1 MADRNLRSS
10 SNYIWNLGAV
20 LGKGATGSVYQG
32 MSKHTGEVVAV
43 KSFNQVSHMRPYE
56 VQRREYEVLSKVNH
70 ENIVKLLAIE
80 EESESQHKVL
90 IMELCTG
97 GSLFNILDDPAN
109 SFGLEESEF
118 LLVLKHLAAGM
129 KHLRD
134 MNIIHRDLKPG
145 NIMKFLS
152 EDGQSIYKL
161 TDFGAARELEEDQ
174 QFMSL
179 YGTEEY
185 LHPELYARAVLRK
198 PAAKSFSAKV
208 DLWSIGVTLFHI
220 ATGSLPFRP
229 YGGRKNKEM
238 MHRITTEKQHG
249 IISGIQHSDNGDIE
263 WRANLPETC
272 LLSPSLQDKI
282 TPLLAGLL
290 EYNPKNMWAF
300 EQFFQSVTHVLSH
313 KPVHVFCVNNICD
326 YTFYIQ
332 PNEKISH
339 LKARLSSKDTAY
351 IPASNQLMIWNKRE
365 LSDDEP
371 IIYATQD
378 QPIILINSKATSL
391 KTNNLLA
398 ANELKFPEILNL
410 VPTGNS
416 GEQDAQQS
424 KACASVAYCIQ
435 RKAVKCLL
443 YSNIINQVPQQ
454 VMSLIES
461 NVKLLDEKRESCSH
475 LIESLN
481 DQIEYISSTTISLSK
496 CNSKIEPRSSILK
509 ANIETNEIRANFHE
523 KLEKTWKELV
533 PKMIDISKR
542 VDSLVD
548 RWNSEPSI
556 YHAKIA
562 ASRARADYLCARI
575 KESWLFL
582 HKNKSSR
589 ILGGNES
596 QLHHLEKMRIDSN
609 CKKLI
614 RLLYD
619 DDKQALNELVERLDD
634 WYNDAHVALV
644 QSGCLFD
651 ELSRLM
657 KGREKII
664 EQLNDAIET
673 QHQQWQKLINQIGN
687 MTRLADQSSLNA
699 DLNSSSSPGANMAD
713 RSTNNIPS
721 DGNKMIVG
729 GGGGG
734 IGLGASAGLAAYANN
749 LKSNESQVSMDK
761 DAQCTHNQGQLGE
774 ELMNLKDVSV
784 RLYASLM
791 ENQNLFSELVSM
803 TLSAKN
809 ADAEQY

>member
-1 MADRNLRSS
+1 MALVDRNLRSS
-10 SNYIWNLGAV
+10 LNFIWNTSAV

-43 KSFNQVSHMRPYE
+43 KSFNHVSHMRPYE
-56 VQRREYEVLSKVNH
+56 VQRREYEVLSKVDH

-80 EESESQHKVL
+80 EESESQHKVI

-198 PAAKSFSAKV
+198 PSAKSFSAKV

-238 MHRITTEKQHG
+238 MHRITTEKQQG

-263 WRANLPETC
+263 WNANLPKTC
-272 LLSPSLQDKI
+272 LLSPSLQEKT

-290 EYNPKNMWAF
+290 EYNPKNMWTF
-300 EQFFQSVTHVLSH
+300 DQFFQSVTHILNH
-313 KPVHVFCVNNICD
+313 RAVHVFCVNNICD

-339 LKARLSSKDTAY
+339 LKAKLASKDAAQ
-351 IPASNQLMIWNKRE
+351 IPVTNQLMIWNKQE
-365 LSDDEP
+365 LLDNEP
-371 IIYATQD
+371 IIFAPQD
-378 QPIILINSKATSL
+378 NPIILMSNKATSI
-391 KTNNLLA
+391 KANNLISS
-398 ANELKFPEILNL
+398 NQFKFPEILST
-410 VPTGNS
+410 VST
-416 GEQDAQQS
+416 GEQDAQNS
-424 KACASVAYCIQ
+424 KACASIAYCIQ
-435 RKAVKCLL
+435 RNAVKCLL
-443 YSNIINQVPQQ
+443 YCNLINQVPQQ
-454 VMSLIES
+454 VMSLIDS
-461 NVKLLDEKRESCSH
+461 NVKLLNEKRESCSH
-475 LIESLN
+475 LIESLK
-481 DQIEYISSTTISLSK
+481 DQIEYTSGTTSNLSK
-496 CNSKIEPRSSILK
+496 CVNKLDANSSLK
-509 ANIETNEIRANFHE
+509 ATTQINELRSAFFENI
-523 KLEKTWKELV
+523 EKTWIELL
-533 PKMIDISKR
+533 PKMLDISKR
-542 VDSLVD
+542 VEGLTD
-548 RWNSEPSI
+548 RWNSEPGI
-556 YHAKIA
+556 YHARISA
-562 ASRARADYLCARI
+562 GRARADYICARI

-589 ILGGNES
+589 SLGGTES
-596 QLHHLEKMRIDSN
+596 QLHHLEKMRIDTN
-609 CKKLI
+609 CKKLL
-614 RLLYD
+614 RLLYED
-619 DDKQALNELVERLDD
+619 NHQAINELVEKLDD

-657 KGREKII
+657 QGRDRIL
-664 EQLNDAIET
+664 EQLNEAIES
-673 QHQQWQKLINQIGN
+673 QHQQWQQLINRIN
-687 MTRLADQSSLNA
+687 
-699 DLNSSSSPGANMAD
+699 NSSKTESTGFAKMNSSAVKPG
-713 RSTNNIPS
+713 NI
-721 DGNKMIVG
+721 N
-729 GGGGG
+729 
-734 IGLGASAGLAAYANN
+734 SAEND
-749 LKSNESQVSMDK
+749 KSNSDQNNTLNTPKPLFDQQLGLK
-761 DAQCTHNQGQLGE
+761 CAHNQEDLEE
-774 ELMNLKDVSV
+774 ELRSLRDYQKQ
-784 RLYASLM
+784 LCASIM
-791 ENQNLFSELVSM
+791 VNQELFSELVSI
-803 TLSAKN
+803 TKSGQNIAYTG
-809 ADAEQY
+809 QP

>member
-1 MADRNLRSS
+1 MALVDRNLRSS
-10 SNYIWNLGAV
+10 ANYIWNTGAV

-32 MSKHTGEVVAV
+32 MNKHTGEVVAV
-43 KSFNQVSHMRPYE
+43 KSFNHLSHMRPYE

-229 YGGRKNKEM
+229 FGGRKNKEM
-238 MHRITTEKQHG
+238 MHRITTEKQQG

-263 WRANLPETC
+263 WNANLPKTC

-290 EYNPKNMWAF
+290 EYNPKNMWTF
-300 EQFFQSVTHVLSH
+300 DQYFQAVTHVLSH
-313 KPVHVFCVNNICD
+313 KAVHVFCVNNVSD

-332 PNEKISH
+332 SSEKITH
-339 LKARLSSKDTAY
+339 LKGRLAGKETAQ
-351 IPASNQLMIWNKRE
+351 IPVANQLMIYNKRE
-365 LSDDEP
+365 LMDDEP
-371 IIYATQD
+371 IIHTTMD
-378 QPIILINSKATSL
+378 NPIILLNSKATSIKASNHL
-391 KTNNLLA
+391 SSNQF
-398 ANELKFPEILNL
+398 KFPEILN
-410 VPTGNS
+410 PAGTSTG
-416 GEQDAQQS
+416 EHDAQQS
-424 KACASVAYCIQ
+424 KACASIAYCIQ
-435 RKAVKCLL
+435 RNAVKCLL
-443 YSNIINQVPQQ
+443 YCNLINQVPQQ

-461 NVKLLDEKRESCSH
+461 NVKLLNEKRESCSH
-475 LIESLN
+475 LIESLR
-481 DQIEYISSTTISLSK
+481 DQIEYTSGTTFNLSK
-496 CNSKIEPRSSILK
+496 CVNKIDPSAIMKANTEIHELRSS
-509 ANIETNEIRANFHE
+509 FVE
-523 KLEKTWKELV
+523 KLEKTWKELL

-542 VDSLVD
+542 VDGLAD
-548 RWNSEPSI
+548 RWNSGPGY
-556 YHAKIA
+556 YHARISA
-562 ASRARADYLCARI
+562 ARARSDYFCSRI
-575 KESWLFL
+575 KDSWLFL

-589 ILGGNES
+589 SLGGNES
-596 QLHHLEKMRIDSN
+596 QLHHLEKMRVDTN
-609 CKKLI
+609 CKKLL
-614 RLLYD
+614 RLLYED
-619 DDKQALNELVERLDD
+619 NHQAMTELIEKLDD

-657 KGREKII
+657 KGRDRVI
-664 EQLNDAIET
+664 EQLNSAIES
-673 QHQQWQKLINQIGN
+673 QHQQWQTLVNQLMYAAKLDG
-687 MTRLADQSSLNA
+687 T
-699 DLNSSSSPGANMAD
+699 SSSGS
-713 RSTNNIPS
+713 
-721 DGNKMIVG
+721 
-729 GGGGG
+729 
-734 IGLGASAGLAAYANN
+734 N
-749 LKSNESQVSMDK
+749 LKGVVEKTNLSESKSEFDNTFNNKRSSSQLSLD
-761 DAQCTHNQGQLGE
+761 QISECNHNQEHLAE
-774 ELMNLKDVSV
+774 EIQNLKETQ
-784 RLYASLM
+784 RLLCASLS
-791 ENQNLFSELVSM
+791 ENQNLFSELVSI
-803 TLSAKN
+803 TISAKN
-809 ADAEQY
+809 TTDSGQF

>member
-1 MADRNLRSS
+1 MDRNLRSS
-10 SNYIWNLGAV
+10 INYIWNTGAV

-43 KSFNQVSHMRPYE
+43 KCFNHLSHMRPYE

-90 IMELCTG
+90 VMELCTG

-118 LLVLKHLAAGM
+118 LLVLKHIAAGM

-152 EDGQSIYKL
+152 EDGQSVYKL

-220 ATGSLPFRP
+220 ATGFLPFRP
-229 YGGRKNKEM
+229 FGGRKNKEM
-238 MHRITTEKQHG
+238 MHRITTEKKQG
-249 IISGIQHSDNGDIE
+249 IISGIQHSDNGDVE
-263 WRANLPETC
+263 WDANLPKTC

-290 EYNPKNMWAF
+290 EHNPKNMWTF

-313 KPVHVFCVNNICD
+313 KAVHVFYVNNICD

-332 PNEKISH
+332 PNEKICH
-339 LKARLSSKDTAY
+339 LKARLTEKEYAQL
-351 IPASNQLMIWNKRE
+351 PVANQLMIWNKKE
-365 LSDDEP
+365 LLDDEP
-371 IIYATQD
+371 VIFTPQD
-378 QPIILINSKATSL
+378 NPIILLNSKATSIHHTVSL
-391 KTNNLLA
+391 ISSNQF
-398 ANELKFPEILNL
+398 KFPEILNMAIS
-410 VPTGNS
+410 NS

-424 KACASVAYCIQ
+424 KACASIAYCIQ
-435 RKAVKCLL
+435 RNASKCLL
-443 YSNIINQVPQQ
+443 YCNIINQIPQQ

-461 NVKLLDEKRESCSH
+461 NVDLLNEKRESCSH
-475 LIESLN
+475 IIESLK
-481 DQIEYISSTTISLSK
+481 DQIEYTSGTTFNLSK
-496 CNSKIEPRSSILK
+496 CISRIDPNANAKAINS
-509 ANIETNEIRANFHE
+509 EINVIRTAFFEN
-523 KLEKTWKELV
+523 LEKTWNELA

-542 VDSLVD
+542 VDTLAG
-548 RWNSEPSI
+548 RWNPELDNCHFRIS
-556 YHAKIA
+556 A
-562 ASRARADYLCARI
+562 ARARSDYLCARI

-589 ILGGNES
+589 TLGGNES
-596 QLHHLEKMRIDSN
+596 QLHHLEKMRIDNN
-609 CKKLI
+609 CKKLLG
-614 RLLYD
+614 LLYED
-619 DDKQALNELVERLDD
+619 DHRAINELVEKLDD
-634 WYNDAHVALV
+634 WYSDAHVALV

-657 KGREKII
+657 KSRDRLI
-664 EQLNDAIET
+664 EQLNNAIEN
-673 QHQQWQKLINQIGN
+673 QHQQWQQLLNQLLHINRPGN
-687 MTRLADQSSLNA
+687 AINLADLDELTLRGFMEKANFSDTTNVTSSNA
-699 DLNSSSSPGANMAD
+699 RKNLVGSQQFNQFQDNECNHDQAN
-713 RSTNNIPS
+713 
-721 DGNKMIVG
+721 
-729 GGGGG
+729 
-734 IGLGASAGLAAYANN
+734 LAEEIQH
-749 LKSNESQVSMDK
+749 LKETQRLLCESLS
-761 DAQCTHNQGQLGE
+761 
-774 ELMNLKDVSV
+774 
-784 RLYASLM
+784 
-791 ENQNLFSELVSM
+791 ENQNLFSELVSI
-803 TLSAKN
+803 TISAKN
-809 ADAEQY
+809 VVDSD

>member
-1 MADRNLRSS
+1 MALVDRNLRSS
-10 SNYIWNLGAV
+10 TNYIWNTSAV

-43 KSFNQVSHMRPYE
+43 KSFNHISHQRPYE

-145 NIMKFLS
+145 NIMKFLA

-238 MHRITTEKQHG
+238 MHRITTEKQQG

-263 WRANLPETC
+263 WNANLPKTC
-272 LLSPSLQDKI
+272 LLCPSLQDKI

-290 EYNPKNMWAF
+290 EYNPKNMWTF
-300 EQFFQSVTHVLSH
+300 DQFFQAVTHVLSH

-339 LKARLSSKDTAY
+339 LKARLSSKESAQ
-351 IPASNQLMIWNKRE
+351 IPVYDQLMIWNKQE
-365 LSDDEP
+365 LIDDEP
-371 IIYATQD
+371 IIFAPAD
-378 QPIILINSKATSL
+378 NPIILINGKATSI
-391 KTNNLLA
+391 KAINLISS
-398 ANELKFPEILNL
+398 NQFKFPEILNT
-410 VPTGNS
+410 VVTNT

-424 KACASVAYCIQ
+424 KACASIAYCIQ
-435 RKAVKCLL
+435 RNAVKCLQYCSL
-443 YSNIINQVPQQ
+443 INQVPQQ

-461 NVKLLDEKRESCSH
+461 NVKVLNEKRESCSH
-475 LIESLN
+475 LIGSLK
-481 DQIEYISSTTISLSK
+481 DQIEYTSGTTFNLTK
-496 CNSKIEPRSSILK
+496 CVNKIESTSTSKTSAEI
-509 ANIETNEIRANFHE
+509 NEIRAAFYD
-523 KLEKTWKELV
+523 KLEKTWKELL

-542 VDSLVD
+542 VEGLTDK
-548 RWNSEPSI
+548 WNSELGV
-556 YHAKIA
+556 YHTRISA
-562 ASRARADYLCARI
+562 ARARSTYLCARI
-575 KESWLFL
+575 KDSWLFL

-589 ILGGNES
+589 SLGGNES
-596 QLHHLEKMRIDSN
+596 QLHHLEKMRIDTN
-609 CKKLI
+609 CKKLL
-614 RLLYD
+614 RLLYED
-619 DDKQALNELVERLDD
+619 NHQAINELVEKLDD

-657 KGREKII
+657 NGRDRVL
-664 EQLNDAIET
+664 EQLNASIES
-673 QHQQWQKLINQIGN
+673 QHQQWQKLLN
-687 MTRLADQSSLNA
+687 RLASLPKLDTNSAIHISENSRSLSEKAAINAQENHGSS
-699 DLNSSSSPGANMAD
+699 
-713 RSTNNIPS
+713 
-721 DGNKMIVG
+721 
-729 GGGGG
+729 
-734 IGLGASAGLAAYANN
+734 
-749 LKSNESQVSMDK
+749 SQVSLDKQSNMDCSNHK
-761 DAQCTHNQGQLGE
+761 PEQLAEELQLLGE
-774 ELMNLKDVSV
+774 THKLLC
-784 RLYASLM
+784 ASLS
-791 ENQNLFSELVSM
+791 ENQNLFSEFFSI
-803 TLSAKN
+803 TFSSKN
-809 ADAEQY
+809 PSDSS

>member
-1 MADRNLRSS
+1 MAFVDRNLRTSA
-10 SNYIWNLGAV
+10 NYIWNTSAV

-43 KSFNQVSHMRPYE
+43 KSFNTVSHMRPYE

-80 EESESQHKVL
+80 VEEGESQHKVL

-185 LHPELYARAVLRK
+185 LHPELYARAVLKK

-229 YGGRKNKEM
+229 FGGRKNKET

-263 WRANLPETC
+263 WNSNLPKTC

-290 EYNPKNMWAF
+290 EYNPKNMWTF
-300 EQFFQSVTHVLSH
+300 DQFFQSVSHVLSH

-332 PNEKISH
+332 PNEKISN
-339 LKARLSSKDTAY
+339 LKTRLSSKDTAH
-351 IPASNQLMIWNKRE
+351 IPLPNQLMIWSKRE
-365 LSDDEP
+365 LLDDEP
-371 IIYATQD
+371 IIFAPQD
-378 QPIILINSKATSL
+378 NPIILLNSKATSIR
-391 KTNNLLA
+391 
-398 ANELKFPEILNL
+398 ANSPASSNQFKFPDILSS
-410 VPTGNS
+410 VITVS

-424 KACASVAYCIQ
+424 KACASIAYCIQ
-435 RKAVKCLL
+435 RNTVKCLSYCNL
-443 YSNIINQVPQQ
+443 INQVPQQ

-461 NVKLLDEKRESCSH
+461 NVKLLNEKRESCSH
-475 LIESLN
+475 LIESLK
-481 DQIEYISSTTISLSK
+481 DQIEYTSGTSLNLSK
-496 CNSKIEPRSSILK
+496 CTKKVDPSLPYSATTEVEELRS
-509 ANIETNEIRANFHE
+509 AYFEM
-523 KLEKTWKELV
+523 LEKTWKELL

-542 VDSLVD
+542 VDSLTN
-548 RWNSEPSI
+548 RWNSEPGP
-556 YHAKIA
+556 YHARI
-562 ASRARADYLCARI
+562 SSARAKADYMCARI

-589 ILGGNES
+589 NITSYER
-596 QLHHLEKMRIDSN
+596 QLHHLEKMRIDTN
-609 CKKLI
+609 CKKLL
-614 RLLYD
+614 RLLHED
-619 DDKQALNELVERLDD
+619 NHQAINELVEKLDD

-657 KGREKII
+657 QSRDSLL
-664 EQLNDAIET
+664 EQLNELIES
-673 QHQQWQKLINQIGN
+673 QHHQWQKL
-687 MTRLADQSSLNA
+687 MDQLMCLTKV
-699 DLNSSSSPGANMAD
+699 DHP
-713 RSTNNIPS
+713 TNVDNTS
-721 DGNKMIVG
+721 
-729 GGGGG
+729 
-734 IGLGASAGLAAYANN
+734 
-749 LKSNESQVSMDK
+749 LKSAMDIAAAFNNHK
-761 DAQCTHNQGQLGE
+761 SSFQLPERGLDCGHNQNDLLECIQDLR
-774 ELMNLKDVSV
+774 DSQ
-784 RLYASLM
+784 RSLYATVS
-791 ENQNLFSELVSM
+791 EHSNLFSEFVSV
-803 TLSAKN
+803 TLSARN
-809 ADAEQY
+809 ASESEQYQ

>member
-1 MADRNLRSS
+1 MALVDRNLKSS
-10 SNYIWNLGAV
+10 NNYIWNTSAV

-43 KSFNQVSHMRPYE
+43 KSFNHVSYARPYD
-56 VQRREYEVLSKVNH
+56 VQRREFEVLSKVNH

-80 EESESQHKVL
+80 EESETQHKVL

-109 SFGLEESEF
+109 SFGLEETEF

-152 EDGQSIYKL
+152 EDGHSVYKL

-238 MHRITTEKQHG
+238 MHRITTEKQQG

-263 WRANLPETC
+263 WNANLPKTC
-272 LLSPSLQDKI
+272 LLSLSLQDKV

-290 EYNPKNMWAF
+290 EYNPKNMWTF
-300 EQFFQSVTHVLSH
+300 DQFFQAVTHVLSH
-313 KPVHVFCVNNICD
+313 KAVHVFCVNNICD

-339 LKARLSSKDTAY
+339 LKARLSSKETAQ
-351 IPASNQLMIWNKRE
+351 IPVYDQLMIWNKQE
-365 LSDDEP
+365 LIDDEP
-371 IIYATQD
+371 IIFAPQD
-378 QPIILINSKATSL
+378 NPIILINGKATSI
-391 KTNNLLA
+391 KANNLIS
-398 ANELKFPEILNL
+398 ANQFKFPEILNP
-410 VPTGNS
+410 VGTNT

-424 KACASVAYCIQ
+424 KACASIAYCIQ
-435 RKAVKCLL
+435 RNAVKCLHYCNL
-443 YSNIINQVPQQ
+443 INQVPQQ

-461 NVKLLDEKRESCSH
+461 NVKVLNEKRESCSH
-475 LIESLN
+475 LIESLK
-481 DQIEYISSTTISLSK
+481 DQIEYTSGTTFNLTK
-496 CNSKIEPRSSILK
+496 CVSKIESNPSIK
-509 ANIETNEIRANFHE
+509 STNSEINEIRVAFFE
-523 KLEKTWKELV
+523 KLEKTWHELL

-542 VDSLVD
+542 VEGLTD
-548 RWNSEPSI
+548 RWNGEPGI
-556 YHAKIA
+556 YHARISA
-562 ASRARADYLCARI
+562 VRARSSYFCARI
-575 KESWLFL
+575 KDSWLFL

-589 ILGGNES
+589 LLGGNES
-596 QLHHLEKMRIDSN
+596 QLHNLEKMRIDTN
-609 CKKLI
+609 CKKLL
-614 RLLYD
+614 RLLYED
-619 DDKQALNELVERLDD
+619 NHQAINEMVEKLDD

-657 KGREKII
+657 NGRDRVL
-664 EQLNDAIET
+664 EQLNAAIEI
-673 QHQQWQKLINQIGN
+673 QHQQWQKLIN
-687 MTRLADQSSLNA
+687 RLGSLPKLDNANAQVVDSIKGSADKTSTIDGVNSKAASNHLSL
-699 DLNSSSSPGANMAD
+699 DKLANVD
-713 RSTNNIPS
+713 CSHHKPE
-721 DGNKMIVG
+721 
-729 GGGGG
+729 
-734 IGLGASAGLAAYANN
+734 N
-749 LKSNESQVSMDK
+749 LV
-761 DAQCTHNQGQLGE
+761 E
-774 ELMNLKDVSV
+774 ELQCLMTTQ
-784 RLYASLM
+784 RLLCASLS
-791 ENQNLFSELVSM
+791 ENQDLFSQLVSISF
-803 TLSAKN
+803 SAKN
-809 ADAEQY
+809 PTDSGQF

>member
-1 MADRNLRSS
+1 MSLDRNLRNSD
-10 SNYIWNLGAV
+10 NYIWNTSAV

-32 MSKHTGEVVAV
+32 MNKRTGEVVAV
-43 KSFNQVSHMRPYE
+43 KSFNQLASMRPYD

-80 EESESQHKVL
+80 DENESKHKVL

-229 YGGRKNKEM
+229 FGGRKNKEM
-238 MHRITTEKQHG
+238 MHRITTEKQKG
-249 IISGIQHSDNGDIE
+249 IISGIQHFENSDVE
-263 WRANLPETC
+263 WNAHLPKTC

-290 EYNPKNMWAF
+290 EHNPKNMWAF
-300 EQFFQSVTHVLSH
+300 EQFFQSVTHILSH
-313 KPVHVFCVNNICD
+313 KAVHVFCVNNICD

-332 PNEKISH
+332 PNENISH
-339 LKARLSSKDTAY
+339 LRTRLASMDTAQ
-351 IPASNQLMIWNKRE
+351 IPVANQLLIWNKQE
-365 LSDDEP
+365 LMDDEP
-371 IIYATQD
+371 IIFAPAD
-378 QPIILINSKATSL
+378 NPIILLNSKATSI
-391 KTNNLLA
+391 KAINLISS
-398 ANELKFPEILNL
+398 NQFKFPEILST
-410 VPTGNS
+410 VTPNS

-424 KACASVAYCIQ
+424 KACASISYCIQ
-435 RKAVKCLL
+435 RNAIKCLL
-443 YSNIINQVPQQ
+443 YCNLINQVPQQ
-454 VMSLIES
+454 VMSLIQS
-461 NVKLLDEKRESCSH
+461 NVKLLNEKRESCSH
-475 LIESLN
+475 LIESLK
-481 DQIEYISSTTISLSK
+481 DQIEYTSGTTFNLSK
-496 CNSKIEPRSSILK
+496 CVNKLDQNTSVK
-509 ANIETNEIRANFHE
+509 ANTEINDIRAAFFEN
-523 KLEKTWKELV
+523 LEKTWKELL

-542 VDSLVD
+542 VEGLTD
-548 RWNSEPSI
+548 RWNMEPSSH
-556 YHAKIA
+556 HAKISA
-562 ASRARADYLCARI
+562 ARARSDYLCTKI

-589 ILGGNES
+589 LLTGNES
-596 QLHHLEKMRIDSN
+596 QLHHLEKMRIDTN
-609 CKKLI
+609 CKKLL
-614 RLLYD
+614 RLLYED
-619 DDKQALNELVERLDD
+619 NHQAINELVEKLDD

-657 KGREKII
+657 KGRDRIL
-664 EQLNDAIET
+664 EQLNDAIES
-673 QHQQWQKLINQIGN
+673 QHQQWQKLINQLIYLTKIDN
-687 MTRLADQSSLNA
+687 VS
-699 DLNSSSSPGANMAD
+699 NSAF
-713 RSTNNIPS
+713 NI
-721 DGNKMIVG
+721 DGLTIKG
-729 GGGGG
+729 G
-734 IGLGASAGLAAYANN
+734 S
-749 LKSNESQVSMDK
+749 E
-761 DAQCTHNQGQLGE
+761 CTHNQENLAE
-774 ELMNLKDVSV
+774 EMQNLRETQ
-784 RLYASLM
+784 RLLCASLS
-791 ENQNLFSELVSM
+791 ENQNLFSELVSI
-803 TLSAKN
+803 TLKSPSERFISSSPKDNKHYKEEEQDHKN
-809 ADAEQY
+809 F

>member
-1 MADRNLRSS
+1 MALVDRNLRSS
-10 SNYIWNLGAV
+10 VNYIWNTNAV

-43 KSFNQVSHMRPYE
+43 KAFNHISQMRPYE

-109 SFGLEESEF
+109 SFGLEENEF
-118 LLVLKHLAAGM
+118 LLVLKHLTAGM

-145 NIMKFLS
+145 NIMKFLA

-229 YGGRKNKEM
+229 FGGRKNREM
-238 MHRITTEKQHG
+238 MHRITTEKQKG
-249 IISGIQHSDNGDIE
+249 IISGIQLTDNGDVE
-263 WRANLPETC
+263 WSANLPKTC
-272 LLSPSLQDKI
+272 LLSPFLQDKI

-290 EYNPKNMWAF
+290 EYNPKNMWTF
-300 EQFFQSVTHVLSH
+300 DQFFQAVTNVLSH
-313 KPVHVFCVNNICD
+313 KPVYVFCVNNICD
-326 YTFYIQ
+326 HTFYIQ

-339 LKARLSSKDTAY
+339 LKARLANKDVAC
-351 IPASNQLMIWNKRE
+351 IPVVSQLMIYNKRE
-365 LSDDEP
+365 LSDDELVIFVP
-371 IIYATQD
+371 PD
-378 QPIILINSKATSL
+378 QPITLINSKATSI
-391 KTNNLLA
+391 KANNLIT
-398 ANELKFPEILNL
+398 ANQFKFPDILSSVSTSNI
-410 VPTGNS
+410 

-424 KACASVAYCIQ
+424 KACASIAYCIQ
-435 RKAVKCLL
+435 RTVAKIQQYCKF
-443 YSNIINQVPQQ
+443 INQVPPQ

-461 NVKLLDEKRESCSH
+461 NVRLLNEKRESCSH
-475 LIESLN
+475 LIDSLR
-481 DQIEYISSTTISLSK
+481 DQIEYISGTTLNLSK
-496 CNSKIEPRSSILK
+496 CNDEIDPRAITK
-509 ANIETNEIRANFHE
+509 AGTDVNEIRVNFSE
-523 KLEKTWKELV
+523 KLEKTWKELL
-533 PKMIDISKR
+533 PKLIDICKR
-542 VDSLVD
+542 VESLSE
-548 RWNSEPSI
+548 RWQAEPGI
-556 YHAKIA
+556 YHARLDA
-562 ASRARADYLCARI
+562 AKAKADYLCARI

-589 ILGGNES
+589 SLGNYEN
-596 QLHHLEKMRIDSN
+596 QLHQLEKLRVDTN
-609 CKKLI
+609 CKKLL
-614 RLLYD
+614 RLLYED
-619 DDKQALNELVERLDD
+619 VHQALNELVERLDD

-657 KGREKII
+657 KGRDRILD
-664 EQLNDAIET
+664 QLNDAIEG
-673 QHQQWQKLINQIGN
+673 QHLQWQKLINQLAY
-687 MTRLADQSSLNA
+687 MTRLD
-699 DLNSSSSPGANMAD
+699 NSSAGMDTGLVRDVAD
-713 RSTNNIPS
+713 KPS
-721 DGNKMIVG
+721 DTVVEISNRL
-729 GGGGG
+729 
-734 IGLGASAGLAAYANN
+734 GLNLLDN
-749 LKSNESQVSMDK
+749 LKSNSVSLDR
-761 DAQCTHNQGQLGE
+761 DRNFECTHNQENLVE
-774 ELMNLKDVSV
+774 ELQNLKEAQ
-784 RLYASLM
+784 RHLCASLS
-791 ENQNLFSELVSM
+791 ENQNLFSELVSI
-803 TLSAKN
+803 TISAKN
-809 ADAEQY
+809 SDSGQY

>member
-1 MADRNLRSS
+1 MKMALADRNLRSS
-10 SNYIWNLGAV
+10 TNYIWNTSAV

-43 KSFNQVSHMRPYE
+43 KSFNHLSHMRPYE

-109 SFGLEESEF
+109 SFGLDETEF

-152 EDGQSIYKL
+152 EDGHSIYKL

-198 PAAKSFSAKV
+198 QPAAKSFSAKV

-238 MHRITTEKQHG
+238 MHRITTEKQQG

-263 WRANLPETC
+263 WNANLPKTC

-290 EYNPKNMWAF
+290 EYNPKNMWTF
-300 EQFFQSVTHVLSH
+300 DQFFQSVTHVLSH
-313 KPVHVFCVNNICD
+313 KAVHVFCVNNICD

-332 PNEKISH
+332 PNEKISQ
-339 LKARLSSKDTAY
+339 LKARLSSKDTAQ
-351 IPASNQLMIWNKRE
+351 ISATNQLMIWNKRE
-365 LSDDEP
+365 LLDDEP
-371 IIYATQD
+371 VIFSPQD
-378 QPIILINSKATSL
+378 NPIILLNSKATSI
-391 KTNNLLA
+391 KAENLISS
-398 ANELKFPEILNL
+398 NQFRFPEILNP
-410 VPTGNS
+410 VTTNT

-424 KACASVAYCIQ
+424 KACASIAYCIQ
-435 RKAVKCLL
+435 RNAVKCLSYCNL
-443 YSNIINQVPQQ
+443 INQVPQQ

-461 NVKLLDEKRESCSH
+461 NVKLLNEKRESCSH
-475 LIESLN
+475 LIESLK
-481 DQIEYISSTTISLSK
+481 DQILYTSGTTSNLSK
-496 CNSKIEPRSSILK
+496 CVSKMDSNSSMK
-509 ANIETNEIRANFHE
+509 ADAEISDIRTAFE
-523 KLEKTWKELV
+523 KLDKTWKELL
-533 PKMIDISKR
+533 PKMIDISRR
-542 VDSLVD
+542 VDGLND
-548 RWNSEPSI
+548 RWSSEPGPYDSRI
-556 YHAKIA
+556 SA
-562 ASRARADYLCARI
+562 ARARSDYLCARI
-575 KESWLFL
+575 KDSWLFL

-589 ILGGNES
+589 SLGGNES
-596 QLHHLEKMRIDSN
+596 QLHHLEKMRIDNN
-609 CKKLI
+609 CKKLL
-614 RLLYD
+614 RLLYED
-619 DDKQALNELVERLDD
+619 NHQAINELVEKLED

-657 KGREKII
+657 KGRDRVLD
-664 EQLNDAIET
+664 QLNEAIES
-673 QHQQWQKLINQIGN
+673 QHQQWQRLVQLVYLTKHTDNASPNQTGSEASTLKGVMDKMNIIDNKLA
-687 MTRLADQSSLNA
+687 L
-699 DLNSSSSPGANMAD
+699 
-713 RSTNNIPS
+713 
-721 DGNKMIVG
+721 
-729 GGGGG
+729 
-734 IGLGASAGLAAYANN
+734 ASACNNVRSNLSQISLDENSDCAHNPEHLAEA
-749 LKSNESQVSMDK
+749 LQDLQETQR
-761 DAQCTHNQGQLGE
+761 
-774 ELMNLKDVSV
+774 ELC
-784 RLYASLM
+784 ASLA
-791 ENQNLFSELVSM
+791 ENQDLFSELVSIFR
-803 TLSAKN
+803 
-809 ADAEQY
+809 

>member
-1 MADRNLRSS
+1 MALVDRNLRSS
-10 SNYIWNLGAV
+10 VNYIWNTSAV

-32 MSKHTGEVVAV
+32 MSKHTGEIVAV
-43 KSFNQVSHMRPYE
+43 KSFNHLSQMRPYE

-80 EESESQHKVL
+80 EESESQNKVL

-109 SFGLEESEF
+109 SFGLDENEF
-118 LLVLKHLAAGM
+118 LLVLKHLTAGM

-152 EDGQSIYKL
+152 EDGNSIYKL

-238 MHRITTEKQHG
+238 MHKITTEKQKG

-263 WRANLPETC
+263 WNANLPKTC
-272 LLSPSLQDKI
+272 LLSPSLQEKV

-290 EYNPKNMWAF
+290 EYNPKNMWTF
-300 EQFFQSVTHVLSH
+300 DQFFKSVTHILSH
-313 KPVHVFCVNNICD
+313 KPVYVFCVNSICD

-339 LKARLSSKDTAY
+339 LKARLASKETAG
-351 IPASNQLMIWNKRE
+351 IPIPNQLMIHNKRE

-371 IIYATQD
+371 IKFVSPD
-378 QPIILINSKATSL
+378 QPIILINSKATSI
-391 KTNNLLA
+391 KVNNLITS
-398 ANELKFPEILNL
+398 NQFKFPDILSQTSTSNI
-410 VPTGNS
+410 
-416 GEQDAQQS
+416 GEHDAQQS
-424 KACASVAYCIQ
+424 KACASIAYCIQ
-435 RKAVKCLL
+435 RTAVKSQNYC
-443 YSNIINQVPQQ
+443 NFINQVPQQ
-454 VMSLIES
+454 VMSLIEG
-461 NVKLLDEKRESCSH
+461 NVKLLNEKRESCSH
-475 LIESLN
+475 LIESLR
-481 DQIEYISSTTISLSK
+481 DQIEYISVTTINLSK
-496 CNSKIEPRSSILK
+496 CSDKIDLRTTMKVNAEIG
-509 ANIETNEIRANFHE
+509 EIRLNFSD
-523 KLEKTWKELV
+523 KLEKTWKELL
-533 PKMIDISKR
+533 PKIIDISER
-542 VDSLVD
+542 VKNLAD
-548 RWNSEPSI
+548 RWQSEPGVFQ
-556 YHAKIA
+556 ARV
-562 ASRARADYLCARI
+562 SRARARSDYLCARI
-575 KESWLFL
+575 KESWVFL

-589 ILGGNES
+589 SLGGYES
-596 QLHHLEKMRIDSN
+596 QLHHLEKMRIDAN

-614 RLLYD
+614 RLLYED
-619 DDKQALNELVERLDD
+619 IHQALNELVERLDD

-657 KGREKII
+657 KSRDRIL
-664 EQLNDAIET
+664 EQLNDSIES
-673 QHQQWQKLINQIGN
+673 QHLQWQKLINQ
-687 MTRLADQSSLNA
+687 LAHMSKLNQSQQLA
-699 DLNSSSSPGANMAD
+699 
-713 RSTNNIPS
+713 TNNIDEVNTS
-721 DGNKMIVG
+721 SNLLDKRVSNMTDKGNR
-729 GGGGG
+729 
-734 IGLGASAGLAAYANN
+734 LGSNAIENLTSNSHLSLEKISFECAHNQDNLIEEIQN
-749 LKSNESQVSMDK
+749 LKE
-761 DAQCTHNQGQLGE
+761 AQR
-774 ELMNLKDVSV
+774 
-784 RLYASLM
+784 RLCASLS
-791 ENQNLFSELVSM
+791 ENQNLFSELVSI
-803 TLSAKN
+803 TISAKN
-809 ADAEQY
+809 SDPVQ

>member
-1 MADRNLRSS
+1 MQSDKMALVDRNLRSS
-10 SNYIWNLGAV
+10 ANYIWNTSAV

-43 KSFNQVSHMRPYE
+43 KSFNHLSHMRPYE

-80 EESESQHKVL
+80 EETESQHKVL

-238 MHRITTEKQHG
+238 MHRITTEKQQG

-263 WRANLPETC
+263 WNANLPKTC

-290 EYNPKNMWAF
+290 EYNPKNMWTF
-300 EQFFQSVTHVLSH
+300 DQFFQAVTHVLSH
-313 KPVHVFCVNNICD
+313 KPVHIFCVNNICD

-339 LKARLSSKDTAY
+339 LKARLASKEASH
-351 IPASNQLMIWNKRE
+351 IPVPNQLMIWNKRE
-365 LSDDEP
+365 LSDEEP
-371 IIYATQD
+371 IIFSPQD

-391 KTNNLLA
+391 KANNLIS
-398 ANELKFPEILNL
+398 NQFKFPEILNP
-410 VPTGNS
+410 VSNTNT

-424 KACASVAYCIQ
+424 KACASIAYCIQ
-435 RKAVKCLL
+435 RTAVKCLL
-443 YSNIINQVPQQ
+443 YCNIINQVPQQ

-461 NVKLLDEKRESCSH
+461 NVKLLNEKRESCSH
-475 LIESLN
+475 LIESLR
-481 DQIEYISSTTISLSK
+481 DQIEYISGTTINLSK
-496 CNSKIEPRSSILK
+496 CNEKIDIRSTMK
-509 ANIETNEIRANFHE
+509 ANSDINEIRASFFE
-523 KLEKTWKELV
+523 KLEKTWKELL

-542 VDSLVD
+542 VDGLAD
-548 RWNSEPSI
+548 RWNSEPGV
-556 YHAKIA
+556 YHARISA
-562 ASRARADYLCARI
+562 ARARADYLCARI

-589 ILGGNES
+589 SLGGNES
-596 QLHHLEKMRIDSN
+596 QLHHLEKMRIDTN
-609 CKKLI
+609 CKKLL

-619 DDKQALNELVERLDD
+619 DNHQALNELVEKLDD

-657 KGREKII
+657 KGRDRIL
-664 EQLNDAIET
+664 EQLNNAIEI
-673 QHQQWQKLINQIGN
+673 QHQQWQKLIAQLTYMAKLDNSVLGIE
-687 MTRLADQSSLNA
+687 
-699 DLNSSSSPGANMAD
+699 NSSSSNVIDTVAANQPEINKLGLSTAYNNFKSSSQLSLD
-713 RSTNNIPS
+713 RTS
-721 DGNKMIVG
+721 
-729 GGGGG
+729 
-734 IGLGASAGLAAYANN
+734 
-749 LKSNESQVSMDK
+749 E
-761 DAQCTHNQGQLGE
+761 CTHNQDHLAE
-774 ELMNLKDVSV
+774 EIQNLKEAQR
-784 RLYASLM
+784 RLCASLS
-791 ENQNLFSELVSM
+791 ENQNLFSELVSI
-803 TLSAKN
+803 TISAKN
-809 ADAEQY
+809 SDSGQY